1 MEVKLEEKTPGIRFN
16 KKGEAEVC
24 VWAPLKKS
32 AAIILA
38 DELKLPLTKDN
49 SVYWTASTNKIK
61 PGDLYKVL
69 LESEKHQ

>member
-1 MEVKLEEKTPGIRFN
+1 MDVKLEEKTPGIRFN

-38 DELKLPLTKDN
+38 DELTHIAANRTKLLDFQQTLFL
-49 SVYWTASTNKIK
+49 KILS
-61 PGDLYKVL
+61 GGLRIFCG
-69 LESEKHQ
+69 